1 MFEPPILNQL
11 MGVGGLLIGFAGPR
25 VIEQTIKKK
34 LPKGFQRAEKLEEC
48 GFVDII
54 CERESQRRLIAKLLK
69 HHVKIGA
76 KYE

>member
-1 MFEPPILNQL
+1 
-11 MGVGGLLIGFAGPR
+11 PR